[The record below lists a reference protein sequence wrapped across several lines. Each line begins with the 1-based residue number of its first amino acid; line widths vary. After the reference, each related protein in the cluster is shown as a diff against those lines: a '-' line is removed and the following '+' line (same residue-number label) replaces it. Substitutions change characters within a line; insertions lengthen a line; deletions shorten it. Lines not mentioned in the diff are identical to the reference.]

1 MVHTWQVWACGVFV
15 SVHWVG
21 HRSLRLELAW
31 PTGRGRQRQTWR
43 IRERDVRDTHRRRER
58 HDVKQPTSQL
68 THQTRRQRRQ
78 RHKWTEGETERLVD
92 SVSVS
97 FWSEPQ
103 SDGER
108 KRQIHRQTQT
118 ETDGHIQTY
127 TERVQ
132 AEPDA
137 DTHRHAHGL

>member
-1 MVHTWQVWACGVFV
+1 MANG
-15 SVHWVG
+15 
-21 HRSLRLELAW
+21 
-31 PTGRGRQRQTWR
+31 QREAETHMEKQ
-43 IRERDVRDTHRRRER
+43 RERRKGYTQKEERDMTSNS
-58 HDVKQPTSQL
+58 QPASYVTYQK
-68 THQTRRQRRQ
+68 RRQRRQ

-118 ETDGHIQTY
+118 ETDGHRQTY
-127 TERVQ
+127 TGRVQ